1 MIKENVLRRNLI
13 TNEIDMGDVDLIF
26 EVMNLAGN
34 IVAEAPWVEIS
45 ENDTRWKA
53 LQFTKLK
60 TNKIIEVNAE
70 AGNRILAKYPQYK
83 QNNMLGEISIIH
95 NKEMVALKNGTS
107 YGLSSSEKE
116 AIRKHEICIDYI
128 NRIREKSNYLT
139 HILNATISISEIQ
152 LIDISDDKYW

>member
-1 MIKENVLRRNLI
+1 
-13 TNEIDMGDVDLIF
+13 
-26 EVMNLAGN
+26 
-34 IVAEAPWVEIS
+34 
-45 ENDTRWKA
+45 
-53 LQFTKLK
+53 
-60 TNKIIEVNAE
+60 
-70 AGNRILAKYPQYK
+70 
-83 QNNMLGEISIIH
+83 MLGEISIIH

-128 NRIREKSNYLT
+128 NRIREKSNDLT

>member
-95 NKEMVALKNGTS
+95 NKEMVALKANS
-107 YGLSSSEKE
+107 IYEISVSEKASIKKYE
-116 AIRKHEICIDYI
+116 ACVLFI
-128 NRIREKSNYLT
+128 NNIREKSNAIT
-139 HILNATISISEIQ
+139 QIINEADSISEIQ
-152 LIDISDDKYW
+152 SIDISNDKFW